1 MKTTE
6 TVTLTPNTTVS
17 YTEPTHDEIALAAFL
32 QWEREGRQPGRELQY
47 WLQAEA
53 QLRVMRQKK
62 AEAAAQALPAWP
74 RPSRTAQIKKATVT
88 VARKLTTAVTRST
101 SPAAPKNGGVKSVTL
116 KNSEPKVRVRRT
128 A

>member
-1 MKTTE
+1 MNTTE
-6 TVTLTPNTTVS
+6 TAPLKPNPNTV

-32 QWEREGRQPGRELQY
+32 QWEREGRQPGRELEY
-47 WLQAEA
+47 WLRAES
-53 QLRVMRQKK
+53 QLRALRQKK
-62 AEAAAQALPAWP
+62 AEAAAQSAPAWP

-101 SPAAPKNGGVKSVTL
+101 TPAATKNGVTKTVALKSAES
-116 KNSEPKVRVRRT
+116 KPRARRT